1 MRAMRPARSIK
12 LIFKTVSYTLAGK
25 AGYDG
30 AENAADSAADET
42 VGNSASSDATKK
54 CGEKLNEGEVSAEGR
69 KANGLSRCAAAGCQ
83 HSQKTGVPQKNTA
96 CRTGG

>member
-1 MRAMRPARSIK
+1 MQMDVDYARDASCAVDIK

-54 CGEKLNEGEVSAEGR
+54 CGEKLNEGEEAAEAE
-69 KANGLSRCAAAGCQ
+69 KQ
-83 HSQKTGVPQKNTA
+83 TV
-96 CRTGG
+96 